1 MNAEELRITVVVD
14 NHASAGLAV
23 EHGLSLWIDTGSHR
37 ILFDTGQGP
46 ALAANTSAL
55 GIDLSQADTLVLS
68 HGHYDH
74 TGSLPLALSA
84 SDRIEIYAHAGVVQ
98 PRYSIRDGQARLI
111 SMPHEAMA
119 ALDQMDSER
128 LHWVSAPMWLTPRDG
143 QARLISMPHEAMAA
157 LDQMDSERLHWV
169 SAPMWLTP
177 TIGLTGPIARRTSYE
192 DTGGPFYLDPKA
204 VRPDHITDDLALWIR
219 TGEGLVVCVG
229 CSHAGLINTLN
240 QIRRL
245 DPGKPIRAVI
255 GGFHLVAAGEE
266 RLIRT
271 VAALRDLAPRCVMPC
286 HCTGDAATAYLK
298 EALGEMVQPAI
309 AGMTYRF

>member
-1 MNAEELRITVVVD
+1 MTWGSRRLAWVWTLERRGAQRGKSTMNAEELRITVVVD

-74 TGSLPLALSA
+74 TGGLPLVLSA

-98 PRYSIRDGQARLI
+98 PRYSI
-111 SMPHEAMA
+111 
-119 ALDQMDSER
+119 
-128 LHWVSAPMWLTPRDG
+128 RDG